1 MPLLSIPSPSAAW
14 QYFDLTSWLDRAT
27 GWSLPF
33 DFRIQSYA
41 VCILLGIIAAV
52 IITNRRLAHRGAEP
66 WVIVDIAIWAVPLGV
81 IGARIWYVLTHLGDY
96 FGAGHSAG
104 NVLAIWDGGLSIFG
118 GLLLGAVGSWLACR
132 QLGLRFT
139 TFVDALAPGL
149 LLAQAFGR
157 LGDWFNHTVFGL
169 PTNAWWGLQI
179 DSTNPA
185 FPKGLPAG
193 TLFEPTFLWEI
204 IWDVLGAIVLVALD
218 RRFRLQWGRVLAIY
232 LVWFGVARVV
242 LDSVRVDAA
251 PTLFGVRITVWA
263 GWLAIVVGVIVAAGQ
278 THRHRGPEPDAY
290 LPGKQPA
297 ARAHVVSE
305 DTYSE
310 YDDEDEPIVGAEPE
324 PVAAAADR
332 S

>member
-14 QYFDLTSWLDRAT
+14 QYADVTSWLNSAF

-52 IITNRRLAHRGAEP
+52 VLTNVRLARRGAEP

-81 IGARIWYVLTHLGDY
+81 IGARIWFVLAHLGDY
-96 FGAGHSAG
+96 FGAGHNPAS
-104 NVLAIWDGGLSIFG
+104 VLAIWDGGLSIFG
-118 GLLLGAVGSWLACR
+118 GLLLGAIGAWAACR

-139 TFVDALAPGL
+139 TFVDALAPGF

-157 LGDWFNHTVFGL
+157 LGDWFNHSVFGA
-169 PTNAWWGLQI
+169 PTSAWWGLQI
-179 DSTNPA
+179 ESTNPA
-185 FPKGLPAG
+185 YPKGLPAG

-204 IWDVLGAIVLVALD
+204 IWDLVGVALLVALD
-218 RRFRLQWGRVLAIY
+218 RRFRLQWGRLLALY
-232 LVWFGVARVV
+232 LVWYGIARVV
-242 LDSVRVDAA
+242 LDSIRVDAA
-251 PTLFGVRITVWA
+251 PTLFGVRLTVWA
-263 GWLAIVVGVIVAAGQ
+263 GWVAIIVGLVVFAVQ
-278 THRHRGPEPDAY
+278 HRRHRGPEPDAY
-290 LPGKQPA
+290 LPGKLPA
-297 ARAHVVSE
+297 SRLHVVSD

-310 YDDEDEPIVGAEPE
+310 HDDEDDPIVDAESE